1 MADMKALNDAVDAL
15 VAEEGSVK
23 AALDDLSAKVA
34 AGSGVTQAD
43 IDAVTAKLSSVSD
56 DMKAAVD
63 KDDPAPVDN
72 TPAPIDSGAPVAGV
86 PADDNTEQDGGVVT
100 DEPTVGTMQSG
111 DDANASA

>member
-15 VAEEGSVK
+15 VSEENSVK
-23 AALDDLSAKVA
+23 AALDDLKAKLD
-34 AGSGVTQAD
+34 AGNGVTQAD

-72 TPAPIDSGAPVAGV
+72 TPAPIDSGTPVAGV
-86 PADDNTEQDGGVVT
+86 PADDNTEQGGGVVT
-100 DEPTVGTMQSG
+100 TDAPTVGDQS
-111 DDANASA
+111 ASA